1 MVDWRINSKFGY
13 FCVMRVLFFTLL
25 ILYVLVIP
33 VGLCFLRDLRP
44 GLFCRSRI
52 LLWIAGLTVFS
63 WCGVVGAILIP
74 YYCGIFCPRG
84 PELVFA
90 LFFGWSYL
98 WFAAIPVFTIYGVLR
113 LIDRLIGWLFRRAK
127 RGGI

>member
-1 MVDWRINSKFGY
+1 
-13 FCVMRVLFFTLL
+13 MRVLFFTLL

-33 VGLCFLRDLRP
+33 VGWF
-44 GLFCRSRI
+44 GRSRI